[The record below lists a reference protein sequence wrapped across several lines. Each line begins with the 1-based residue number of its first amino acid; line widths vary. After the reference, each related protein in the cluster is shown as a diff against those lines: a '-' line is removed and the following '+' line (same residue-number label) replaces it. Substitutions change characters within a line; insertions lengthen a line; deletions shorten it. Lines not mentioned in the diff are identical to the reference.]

1 MRPEAFTWRHFVAY
15 VKLRA
20 WAAVPA
26 LAIIWGLA
34 PLEVDGKW
42 ILTLIVLLL
51 LGVVHVIEYLVLGRR
66 EISAASSRA
75 TDREARDD
83 DSPRRQHRSRETSG

>member
-1 MRPEAFTWRHFVAY
+1 MRPEAFTWLRFVAY

-51 LGVVHVIEYLVLGRR
+51 LGVVHVIEYLVLERR
-66 EISAASSRA
+66 EISAASS
-75 TDREARDD
+75 REARDD